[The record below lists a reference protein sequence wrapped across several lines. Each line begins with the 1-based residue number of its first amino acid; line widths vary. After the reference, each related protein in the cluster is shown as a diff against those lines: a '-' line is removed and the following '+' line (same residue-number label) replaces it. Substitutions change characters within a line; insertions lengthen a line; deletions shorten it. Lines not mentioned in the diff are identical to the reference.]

1 MQPQIPMGLQALLK
15 ASAVLQQTATSTAP
29 GPQGE
34 QPTVASQIAQQAQ
47 QAIPAMPE
55 IKQQAG
61 IGNQLRMQQMAQK
74 QQAAQNPEAIAQM
87 AANMM
92 RQGAGSLPVN
102 MQFKEGGIIG
112 FQEGGEP
119 RFTSDWEERRKRLL
133 EERGTTPV
141 SKFFEEMFGGPTGRA
156 SQGNRRAVPKESG
169 ADEVQ
174 YVQPLT
180 EREIPSDTG
189 AQLGAKP
196 VQVSR
201 EAPEPEVQKKPE
213 EDFTKGIMALQS
225 QAAPRPA
232 EPKLSDIQSQARGM
246 SPDFKSRETALKELA
261 SQREAAMAQM
271 PSLSQEGIAALQE
284 ARQRRKDLLE
294 QERKYDTFRRIGAL
308 GQSFYTK
315 GPEYQLINQAIA
327 KREEADI
334 SADLAHQQAVLKL
347 KEAEQNRQ
355 LGRFD
360 RAEELLKQG
369 IALDTTAAKVDADN
383 FKALA
388 GLAGDVFGAQARMF
402 SDAMNRRSAE
412 AIAIAELAAKAKL
425 AGDER
430 LSRNINLLQARLNDA
445 NEKVKNELKL
455 DSQLLS
461 IRMMGVNKANEKEK
475 AEILKLQQEFLQKQE
490 ETERR
495 YNVPSLKQ
503 QLLRLGDQSLG
514 TSRPAAPSPTMKF
527 DRSGNPIR

>member
-15 ASAVLQQTATSTAP
+15 ASAVLQQTATPTAP

-87 AANMM
+87 AVNMM

-112 FQEGGEP
+112 FQAGGEP
-119 RFTSDWEERRKRLL
+119 RFTSDWEERRKKRL
-133 EERGTTPV
+133 EERGV
-141 SKFFEEMFGGPTGRA
+141 K
-156 SQGNRRAVPKESG
+156 
-169 ADEVQ
+169 
-174 YVQPLT
+174 YVQPLP
-180 EREIPSDTG
+180 EREISSETG
-189 AQLGAKP
+189 AQLGAEP
-196 VQVSR
+196 VPVKR
-201 EAPEPEVQKKPE
+201 EAPAPEPQQRSE

-402 SDAMNRRSAE
+402 SDSMNRRSAE
-412 AIAIAELAAKAKL
+412 AIAIAELASKAKL
-425 AGDER
+425 SGDQR
-430 LSRNINLLQARLNDA
+430 LIQNIGILQSRLNDA
-445 NEKVKNELKL
+445 NNKINQELESERKM
-455 DSQLLS
+455 LS
-461 IRMMGVNKANEKEK
+461 IRMMGVDKANEKEK
-475 AEILKLQQEFLQKQE
+475 AEILKLQQDFINKLTQA
-490 ETERR
+490 ERR
-495 YNVPSLKQ
+495 YNVPALKQ
-503 QLLRLGDQSLG
+503 QLLRLEEQSLG
-514 TSRPAAPSPTMKF
+514 TSRPAAPSSTMKF
-527 DRSGNPIR
+527 DRSGNPI

>member
-15 ASAVLQQTATSTAP
+15 ASAVLQQTASPTAP

-87 AANMM
+87 AVNMM

-112 FQEGGEP
+112 FQAGGEP
-119 RFTSDWEERRKRLL
+119 EDPREKRERYAREFRERIARGVERLKSIG
-133 EERGTTPV
+133 EPEP
-141 SKFFEEMFGGPTGRA
+141 P
-156 SQGNRRAVPKESG
+156 
-169 ADEVQ
+169 VQ
-174 YVQPLT
+174 YAEPIPV
-180 EREIPSDTG
+180 REIPSETG
-189 AQLGAKP
+189 AQFGPEP
-196 VQVSR
+196 VQVKR
-201 EAPEPEVQKKPE
+201 EAPAPEPEVQKKPE

-402 SDAMNRRSAE
+402 SDAMTRRSAE
-412 AIAIAELAAKAKL
+412 TIAIAELAAKAKIS
-425 AGDER
+425 GDEQ

-445 NEKVKNELKL
+445 NNRINQELEAERKML
-455 DSQLLS
+455 A
-461 IRMMGVNKANEKEK
+461 IRMMSVDKANEKEK
-475 AEILKLQQEFLQKQE
+475 AEILKLQQDFVNKLTQA
-490 ETERR
+490 ERR

-503 QLLRLGDQSLG
+503 QLLRLEDQSLG
-514 TSRPAAPSPTMKF
+514 TSRPAAPSSTMKF

>member
-15 ASAVLQQTATSTAP
+15 ASAVLQQTATPTAP

-47 QAIPAMPE
+47 QAIPAMPQ
-55 IKQQAG
+55 IQQQAG

-87 AANMM
+87 AVNMM

-102 MQFKEGGIIG
+102 MQFKSGGIIG
-112 FQEGGEP
+112 FQEGGEAEDP
-119 RFTSDWEERRKRLL
+119 REKRERFAREFRERVSRGVERLKSIGQP
-133 EERGTTPV
+133 ETPV
-141 SKFFEEMFGGPTGRA
+141 K
-156 SQGNRRAVPKESG
+156 
-169 ADEVQ
+169 
-174 YVQPLT
+174 YVEPIPV
-180 EREIPSDTG
+180 REIPSETG
-189 AQLGAKP
+189 AQLGAEP
-196 VQVSR
+196 VQVKR
-201 EAPEPEVQKKPE
+201 EAPEPEVQPKPA
-213 EDFTKGIMALQS
+213 EDFTSGIMALQS
-225 QAAPRPA
+225 QAAPRPV
-232 EPKLSDIQSQARGM
+232 EPKLSDIQAQAREM
-246 SPDFKSRETALKELA
+246 SPDFKSREKALRELA
-261 SQREAAMAQM
+261 AEREAAMGQM

-308 GQSFYTK
+308 GQSFYTR
-315 GPEYQLINQAIA
+315 GPEYQLATQAIA

-334 SADLAHQQAVLKL
+334 AADLAHQQAVLKL

-369 IALDTTAAKVDADN
+369 IALDTTAAKIDADN

-402 SDAMNRRSAE
+402 SDSMNRRSAE
-412 AIAIAELAAKAKL
+412 AIAIAELASKAKVS
-425 AGDER
+425 GDQR
-430 LSRNINLLQARLNDA
+430 LIQNIGILQSRLNDA
-445 NEKVKNELKL
+445 NNKINQELESERKM
-455 DSQLLS
+455 LS
-461 IRMMGVNKANEKEK
+461 IRMMGVDKANEKEK
-475 AEILKLQQEFLQKQE
+475 AEILKLQQDFVNKLTQA
-490 ETERR
+490 ERR

-503 QLLRLGDQSLG
+503 QLLRLEEQSLG
-514 TSRPAAPSPTMKF
+514 TSRPAAPSSTMKF
-527 DRSGNPIR
+527 DRSGNPI